1 LFLIVISIL
10 SFSNYISGLGFY
22 EDDWYLL
29 AIMNLSP
36 DQSVAGVFTA
46 IASTD
51 KAVRPVYFFV
61 WAISYKLFG
70 LNPLAYQLLSGI
82 FFLLGLYCY
91 ILLLSHC
98 VNRAPYLFLL
108 ASFICFCPTIQVTI
122 SGSRRVLRQISL

>member
-51 KAVRPVYFFV
+51 NVVRPVYFFV
-61 WAISYKLFG
+61 FAISYKLFG
-70 LNPLAYQLLSGI
+70 LNPLPYQLLNGM
-82 FFLLGLYCY
+82 FFSIGFVLLY
-91 ILLLSHC
+91 
-98 VNRAPYLFLL
+98 
-108 ASFICFCPTIQVTI
+108 FIIVA
-122 SGSRRVLRQISL
+122 LRKAHPVVPG